1 MDVQKLK
8 MEPQDILIYHITNVN
23 NLPKILEGGCLFADS
38 KMSKLKTNIIGHA
51 HIKERR
57 LNEIKID
64 CCGGKFVGEFVPFYF
79 CNRSPMLFSI
89 NKGNTGMTA
98 GSQDLIVH
106 LVSRLSV
113 AMNTGSDWCIS
124 TSNAGAR
131 NANFGKLEALYN
143 INWDMVHAMQW
154 QYQSGAKSAEFL
166 VADKF
171 PWTGF
176 HLIGCFD
183 QRIVD
188 YCIKVFEEYKIQHKP
203 EIRVERS
210 WYY

>member
-1 MDVQKLK
+1 MDAQKLK
-8 MEPQDILIYHITNVN
+8 FEPQDVLIYHITDVY
-23 NLPKILEGGCLFADS
+23 NLPKILESGYLFADS
-38 KMSKLKTNIIGHA
+38 KMSLLKTHIIGYP

-57 LNEIKID
+57 LKEIKIA

-79 CNRSPMLFSI
+79 CNRSPMLYVV
-89 NKGNTGMTA
+89 NQGKTGRP
-98 GSQDLIVH
+98 GVQQIIIH
-106 LVSRLSV
+106 LVSRVSV
-113 AMNTGSDWCIS
+113 AINTGSDWCIS
-124 TSNAGAR
+124 PSNAGAYT
-131 NANFGKLEALYN
+131 AKFGKLEVLEN
-143 INWDMVHAMQW
+143 IDWDIVQAIQW
-154 QYQSGAKSAEFL
+154 QNRSDGKSAEFL

-176 HLIGCFD
+176 HLIGCFN

-188 YCIKVFEEYKIQHKP
+188 HCIEVFEEYKIQHKP